1 MCNIMLYYATE
12 KDMDYFEYFRF
23 LLKNPDKIEKC
34 PELKELTGYCWSN
47 LLAEHPQLA
56 PYCDFAKITSHD
68 LRYLLEHQGQFADKC
83 DLSTIPSDD
92 WWRILLKQPQ
102 LAEFCPA
109 WDFRLDEWADLL
121 QAQPHFF
128 KQCGNICYLLLEY
141 PTLYESWKLQDWAEY
156 KIVARCSTPLPPED
170 HTPAQWYDIIMRDH
184 RKCVLCDC
192 LLVLILQYPEIFAQ
206 WCKFGTGSLYQPVF
220 WQLTQV

>member
-1 MCNIMLYYATE
+1 
-12 KDMDYFEYFRF
+12 MDYFEYFRF

-56 PYCDFAKITSHD
+56 PHCDFAKITGHD

-83 DLSTIPSDD
+83 DLSTIPAGD
-92 WWRILLKQPQ
+92 WWRILIKQPQ

-109 WDFRLDEWADLL
+109 WDFRLGEWADLL

-128 KQCGNICYLLLEY
+128 KRCGNICYLLLEY

-156 KIVARCSTPLPPED
+156 KIVAQCYTPLPPED
-170 HTPAQWYDIIMRDH
+170 HTPAEWYDIIMHDH

-220 WQLTQV
+220 WQLTKA

>member
-1 MCNIMLYYATE
+1 
-12 KDMDYFEYFRF
+12 MDYFEYFHF

-56 PYCDFAKITSHD
+56 PYCDFAKITGHD

-83 DLSTIPSDD
+83 DLSSIPVDD

-109 WDFRLDEWADLL
+109 WDFRLDDWADLL
-121 QAQPHFF
+121 QAQPQFF
-128 KQCGNICYLLLEY
+128 KRCDNICHLLLEY
-141 PTLYESWKLQDWAEY
+141 PILYENWKLQDWTGY
-156 KIVARCSTPLPPED
+156 KIVAEYYTPLPPED
-170 HTPAQWYDIIMRDH
+170 DHTPAEWYEIIMHDH

-192 LLVLILQYPEIFAQ
+192 LLDLVLQYPEIFAQ
-206 WCKFGTGSLYQPVF
+206 WVKFGRGSLYQPVF
-220 WQLTQV
+220 WQLTDA

>member
-1 MCNIMLYYATE
+1 
-12 KDMDYFEYFRF
+12 MDYFEYFRF
-23 LLKNPDKIEKC
+23 LLKNPDKIEEC

-56 PYCDFAKITSHD
+56 PTAFLQKSPVTICVISLSTRDN
-68 LRYLLEHQGQFADKC
+68 LP
-83 DLSTIPSDD
+83 LSTIPADD

-109 WDFRLDEWADLL
+109 WDFRLDDWADLL
-121 QAQPHFF
+121 QAQPQFF
-128 KQCGNICYLLLEY
+128 KRCDNICHLLLEY
-141 PTLYESWKLQDWAEY
+141 PTLYGNWKLQDWAGC
-156 KIVARCSTPLPPED
+156 KIVAQYFTPLPPED
-170 HTPAQWYDIIMRDH
+170 HTPAEWYEIIMHDH

-192 LLVLILQYPEIFAQ
+192 LLELVLQYPEIFAQ

-220 WQLTQV
+220 WQLTDA

>member
-1 MCNIMLYYATE
+1 MCNIMLYYAME
-12 KDMDYFEYFRF
+12 KDMDYFDYFRF
-23 LLKNPDKIEKC
+23 LLKHPDKIEKC
-34 PELKELTGYCWSN
+34 PQLKELTGYCWSN

-56 PYCDFAKITSHD
+56 PYCDFAKITGHD
-68 LRYLLEHQGQFADKC
+68 LRYLLEYQGQFADKG
-83 DLSTIPSDD
+83 DLSTIPADD

-109 WDFRLDEWADLL
+109 WDFRLDDWADLL

-128 KQCGNICYLLLEY
+128 KRCGNICHLLLEY
-141 PTLYESWKLQDWAEY
+141 TALYENWKLQDWAEY
-156 KIVARCSTPLPPED
+156 KIVAQSCPPLPPED
-170 HTPAQWYDIIMRDH
+170 HTPAEWYDIIMHDH

-220 WQLTQV
+220 WQLTKA